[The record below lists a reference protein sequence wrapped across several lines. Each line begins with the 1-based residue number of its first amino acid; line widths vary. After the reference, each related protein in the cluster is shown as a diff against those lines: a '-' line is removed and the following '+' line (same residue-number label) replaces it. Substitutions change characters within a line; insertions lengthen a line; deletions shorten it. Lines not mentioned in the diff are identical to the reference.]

1 MSCWQQ
7 PSRSVR
13 AAGLRQA
20 SCCCTHIH
28 KVLVKVRAASVG
40 VPRVVEAFL
49 GDGVGV
55 TGRENLALHRLEG
68 KELRGVVGKLAD
80 RVVC

>member
-1 MSCWQQ
+1 M
-7 PSRSVR
+7 
-13 AAGLRQA
+13 
-20 SCCCTHIH
+20 
-28 KVLVKVRAASVG
+28 KVRAAAVG

-68 KELRGVVGKLAD
+68 EELRGVVGKLAD